1 MQPQRMV
8 EILAKEEP
16 GVQGPG
22 EVAGGSGYPSWGDEE
37 RCEHSMCKEGKA
49 GADLTKQEGL
59 TGRK

>member
-1 MQPQRMV
+1 M
-8 EILAKEEP
+8 L
-16 GVQGPG
+16 
-22 EVAGGSGYPSWGDEE
+22 SWGDEG